1 MVDDIPKV
9 QLYDDIVHQKVN
21 NIKEERKRKN
31 YILSQSQNYLKL
43 TDQQKINLDIEKNIK
58 LINEVEDNLF
68 NKEDK
73 AIKINQ
79 N

>member
-1 MVDDIPKV
+1 MKKMFFVAAFLAGFVSFVNAATVTPYVGVDV
-9 QLYDDIVHQKVN
+9 GA
-21 NIKEERKRKN
+21 
-31 YILSQSQNYLKL
+31 NYLKL

>member
-9 QLYDDIVHQKVN
+9 QLYDDIAHQKVN
-21 NIKEERKRKN
+21 NIKEERKIKN

-43 TDQQKINLDIEKNIK
+43 TEQQKINLDIEKNIK
-58 LINEVEDNLF
+58 FINEVEDNLF

>member
-1 MVDDIPKV
+1 MLDDIPKV
-9 QLYDDIVHQKVN
+9 LLSDDIAHQKVN

-58 LINEVEDNLF
+58 FINEVEDNLF